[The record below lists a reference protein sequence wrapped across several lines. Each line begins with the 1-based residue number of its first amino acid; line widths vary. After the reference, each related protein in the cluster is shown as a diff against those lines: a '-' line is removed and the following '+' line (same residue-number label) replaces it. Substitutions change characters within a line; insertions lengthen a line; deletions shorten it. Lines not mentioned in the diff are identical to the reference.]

1 MKIVMINDGS
11 IESINKELSDVN
23 PALIALGKKA
33 KSSKLQL
40 IDI

>member
-1 MKIVMINDGS
+1 MKTDMINDGS
-11 IESINKELSDVN
+11 IDSIKKELSDVN
-23 PALIALGKKA
+23 PVLIALGKKA